1 MSRRGPAREKEGLRA
16 RVPQAGYNLQEMLQ
30 DALSEVLKYGSNS
43 MGSARPARSSKKSP
57 SGTRVKASR
66 TIRVPSWVPYWGSRR
81 YVSIPRLRT
90 GLCVA
95 LTIVGIWLVFP
106 SVPSGVRASYSSP
119 PVTNPIP
126 SATMPPSS
134 YEPGLTANPN
144 PIDNYGN
151 SVITGNVRGGKYFR
165 GPVPYRSP
173 TSLQAP
179 LGSTQLDSFMRYT
192 AVPEELDGYTPSYD
206 TFYSPTGTVAK
217 IRPGQTSVFAPIS
230 PRVATGIG
238 VLQPQAPADV
248 IDSAITPPR
257 APPRQ
262 MSSTADA
269 AWDAGRRLGDW
280 PLSRTPEQMNQPIS
294 SELGQQYAD
303 RRILPQ
309 PGEAMTPEEYQ
320 RQLSEFRSKL
330 ERIKSDASELE
341 QSLKVNKGAPQD
353 TSAQTPPA
361 TAATSDGRLDV
372 DRLLLPVK
380 PPQPLPALTGTGNG
394 PSQGPLPQRPD
405 SSTIATSAQEQGVAT
420 APEIGAPAP
429 ESPGLSVGAGPVPA
443 ESRLRL
449 YGQANNSAASASD
462 AAARAD
468 HIAELIMPQTPGA
481 ATQTPAEN
489 PGELPAVRRVKETA
503 AAFDSR
509 TESEMSLSKSLT
521 GTEAAASQLYS
532 PLSDRVPTPGKDA
545 RAAGA
550 GGQGNTIAANSSGQL
565 IGDQIRQ
572 KYADLGASSQEK
584 FDRCIAAAE
593 LYLQQGR
600 YYRAAD
606 SFTLASMYKPGD
618 SRACIGKSRALFAAG
633 EYLSSALIL
642 AQAMEMDPHQAL
654 AKVDLVNTV
663 GGPDLFLRRITD
675 LEQCGKTGEA
685 PQLQF
690 LLAYVYYQMDRP
702 DAAKTAVEAARKELP
717 KSPSVALLKDA
728 IGK

>member
-1 MSRRGPAREKEGLRA
+1 
-16 RVPQAGYNLQEMLQ
+16 
-30 DALSEVLKYGSNS
+30 
-43 MGSARPARSSKKSP
+43 
-57 SGTRVKASR
+57 
-66 TIRVPSWVPYWGSRR
+66 
-81 YVSIPRLRT
+81 
-90 GLCVA
+90 
-95 LTIVGIWLVFP
+95 
-106 SVPSGVRASYSSP
+106 
-119 PVTNPIP
+119 
-126 SATMPPSS
+126 MPPSS

-151 SVITGNVRGGKYFR
+151 SVITGNVRGGKQFR
-165 GPVPYRSP
+165 GPVPYQSP
-173 TSLQAP
+173 TSLHAP

-217 IRPGQTSVFAPIS
+217 IRPGQTGVFAPTS

-238 VLQPQAPADV
+238 ALQPQAPADV
-248 IDSAITPPR
+248 IDSAVTPSR
-257 APPRQ
+257 APLGQ
-262 MSSTADA
+262 MSSTANA
-269 AWDAGRRLGDW
+269 SWDAGRRLGDW

-294 SELGQQYAD
+294 SELGQQYVD
-303 RRILPQ
+303 RCILPQ
-309 PGEAMTPEEYQ
+309 PGEAMSPEEYQ
-320 RQLSEFRSKL
+320 RQLEEFRGKL
-330 ERIKSDASELE
+330 ERIKADASELE
-341 QSLKVNKGAPQD
+341 QSLKVNKSAPQD
-353 TSAQTPPA
+353 TSAQVPP
-361 TAATSDGRLDV
+361 TAAETSGSRLDV

-380 PPQPLPALTGTGNG
+380 PPQPLPALPRTGNE
-394 PSQGPLPQRPD
+394 SLQGTLPPLPNGSP
-405 SSTIATSAQEQGVAT
+405 IAKPTQEQDVAT
-420 APEIGAPAP
+420 IPEIGAPAP
-429 ESPGLSVGAGPVPA
+429 ENPGLSAGPSPASA

-449 YGQANNSAASASD
+449 YGQASDSVALAPD
-462 AAARAD
+462 AATRANR
-468 HIAELIMPQTPGA
+468 IAELIMPQTQGA
-481 ATQTPAEN
+481 VGQTPWEN
-489 PGELPAVRRVKETA
+489 PGELPAVRRVKEAA

-509 TESEMSLSKSLT
+509 TESATSASKSLM
-521 GTEAAASQLYS
+521 GGEAAAAQLLS
-532 PLSDRVPTPGKDA
+532 PLSDRVPTLGRDT

-550 GGQGNTIAANSSGQL
+550 AGQGSTTATNSSGQL

-593 LYLQQGR
+593 SYLQQGR

-618 SRACIGKSRALFAAG
+618 SRACVGKSHALFAAG

-642 AQAMEMDPHQAL
+642 AQAMEMDPHQTL
-654 AKVDLVNTV
+654 TRVDLVNTV

-702 DAAKTAVEAARKELP
+702 DAAKMAIEAARKELP